1 MKRKKLLL
9 ALGITIICLVSAV
22 IYIKAKAGISVEVS
36 TVEKGEI
43 KEFVEDIGTV
53 QSNKRQIVYIEG
65 NGKINNINFDVGDM
79 VKTGDILLTMDKKD
93 LELKLKEAE
102 LKIEQ
107 AKAQFASTDISNYIN
122 KIELAQID
130 VDKAKMDYDSK
141 TKNLENLKTLYEAGA
156 ISKQE
161 FENGEDEYK
170 NAEINLKGANL
181 KLDDIQ
187 NGTPNY
193 VKEGY
198 KVGIEQAV
206 MEKYSI
212 NTEIEKQQLLSPIN
226 GTIIEKLVD
235 INSMGAQGVAAFSI
249 SDINSLELE
258 TNILSDDISKVKIGD
273 EVEISGKPIGEHN
286 LKGKVIKIAPEA
298 KGITSAL
305 GINQKRV
312 SVKIEI
318 SDSENL
324 LKPGYDLNAKII
336 TEKKNDSLIVPDSAV
351 FDYKGESSVFVVEDN
366 RAIIR
371 KIKKGIESEN
381 TLEVLEGLEENEK
394 IIKKPSNNIKEGIK
408 IKNSLKG

>member
-273 EVEISGKPIGEHN
+273 EVEISGKPIG
-286 LKGKVIKIAPEA
+286 
-298 KGITSAL
+298 S
-305 GINQKRV
+305 
-312 SVKIEI
+312 
-318 SDSENL
+318 
-324 LKPGYDLNAKII
+324 II
-336 TEKKNDSLIVPDSAV
+336 
-351 FDYKGESSVFVVEDN
+351 
-366 RAIIR
+366 
-371 KIKKGIESEN
+371 
-381 TLEVLEGLEENEK
+381 
-394 IIKKPSNNIKEGIK
+394 
-408 IKNSLKG
+408 